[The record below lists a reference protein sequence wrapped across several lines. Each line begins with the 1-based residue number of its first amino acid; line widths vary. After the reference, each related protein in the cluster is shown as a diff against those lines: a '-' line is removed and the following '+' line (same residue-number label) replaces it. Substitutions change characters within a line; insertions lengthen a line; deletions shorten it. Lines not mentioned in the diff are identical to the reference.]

1 VYGTTLTTGRRRVV
15 LAALAVLATLV
26 GAGARADAAIFAVF
40 GAAVGLWLG
49 VRGVRRQLIAL
60 GTGAA
65 ILVLS
70 LALYFSAGQS
80 GAAVTGLDPSAP
92 PLNLSAHVANLL
104 NIPLLWTG
112 AFGQWNLG
120 WLDTPLPAVVWFAA
134 TAVFTGAIFVG
145 LRGATPRR
153 MTAFIIAG
161 AAAWLVPFVLLAQ
174 TNATVG
180 SMVQPRYVLP
190 LLVILLGV
198 ASLRSDAE
206 RAWDGARYGVAASAL
221 TIAVAFSLHQNMRR
235 YTTGLDDPGLDP
247 GQGARWWWA
256 GAPSP
261 MFVWIVGV
269 VAFAGV
275 LTLLWFA
282 KERGA
287 LTAGD
292 TAARPAIP

>member
-1 VYGTTLTTGRRRVV
+1 MGRRPT
-15 LAALAVLATLV
+15 AAVRRCRRFYPPERGEPTPSGKTLPV
-26 GAGARADAAIFAVF
+26 AIF
-40 GAAVGLWLG
+40 
-49 VRGVRRQLIAL
+49 
-60 GTGAA
+60 
-65 ILVLS
+65 
-70 LALYFSAGQS
+70 
-80 GAAVTGLDPSAP
+80 
-92 PLNLSAHVANLL
+92 
-104 NIPLLWTG
+104 
-112 AFGQWNLG
+112 
-120 WLDTPLPAVVWFAA
+120 
-134 TAVFTGAIFVG
+134 
-145 LRGATPRR
+145 
-153 MTAFIIAG
+153 IAG